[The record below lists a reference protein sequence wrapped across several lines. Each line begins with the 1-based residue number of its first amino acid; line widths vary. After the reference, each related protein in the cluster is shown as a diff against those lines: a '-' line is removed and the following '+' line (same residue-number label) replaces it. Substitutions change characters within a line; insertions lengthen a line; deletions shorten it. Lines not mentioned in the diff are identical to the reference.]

1 MIVVDLFRDNRGGP
15 SAHPVGA
22 AAALNRI
29 RIRVVAI
36 ARCRLAENN
45 NRKICRQH
53 GCQLAWP
60 LSVAL
65 SPSAQVQLKM
75 LRVGAN

>member
-1 MIVVDLFRDNRGGP
+1 MIVVNLFQDNRGGP
-15 SAHPVGA
+15 SAHPVA
-22 AAALNRI
+22 ATVALNRI
-29 RIRVVAI
+29 GIRVVAI

-45 NRKICRQH
+45 NHKTCRQH

-60 LSVAL
+60 LFVAL
-65 SPSAQVQLKM
+65 SPSAQAQLKM